1 MDLVKTFGVDRK
13 AAECGKW
20 FPLAEDGSV
29 KVARLNNAAFKAEAV
44 RLQKPHL
51 AQLRVSRVDNVELLD
66 RITIAATAKTIL
78 LDWKDITI
86 NGEVVPYS
94 VEKAIELLTDY
105 PDFREAISLLAV
117 ERENFTPEDIETLV
131 EK

>member
-1 MDLVKTFGVDRK
+1 MDLVKTFGVDKK
-13 AAECGKW
+13 AAEGGKW

-66 RITIAATAKTIL
+66 RITIEATAKTIL
-78 LDWKDITI
+78 VDWKDITM

-117 ERENFTPEDIETLV
+117 ERENFTPEDIEQLV